1 MLLHECM
8 IFMKDKQLQAKLH
21 AVSNVSVIISRL
33 EEFFYW
39 TLNVSRT
46 ASYEITLVRL
56 SIRLSL
62 GLSFRPSLPRFVL
75 PGIAH

>member
-1 MLLHECM
+1 MQLHEYM

-21 AVSNVSVIISRL
+21 AVSNVSVIINRL

-56 SIRLSL
+56 SIRLS
-62 GLSFRPSLPRFVL
+62 FRPSLPRSVL
-75 PGIAH
+75 PFKM